1 VRRALLLAA
10 VAATAGCGGS
20 SAPAPKAKPLEQ
32 QGPVG
37 SGPKQVWFYAAKGK
51 PRSLVVFL
59 HGYGGAVEETPANHV
74 AWLKHLAAEGSDV
87 VYPRYEVGLSTNPYP
102 NIDASLAAARRRLG
116 NPHVPI
122 VVIGYSRG
130 GRLAIDESAW
140 LAAHGHEPRLALL
153 VYPAVH
159 APGER
164 LIPLRSLDSK
174 LRVAI
179 MVGDKDK
186 VVDGAGARVVLAR
199 LELANFPASRIK
211 LTVIRSTRT
220 FKATHLSVLGASA
233 GAKAEI
239 WKPADK
245 LISSVH

>member
-10 VAATAGCGGS
+10 VLVTAACGGS
-20 SAPAPKAKPLEQ
+20 SAPKLNPLQQ
-32 QGPVG
+32 QGPLG
-37 SGPKQVWFYAAKGK
+37 SGPRQVWFYAAKGK

-59 HGYGGAVEETPANHV
+59 HGYGGRVEETPANHV
-74 AWLKHLAAEGSDV
+74 DWLKHLAAEGNDV
-87 VYPRYEVGLSTNPYP
+87 VYPRYEVDLSTNPYP
-102 NIDASLAAARRRLG
+102 DIDSALASARRRLG

-130 GRLAIDESAW
+130 GRLATDYSAW

-164 LIPLRSLDSK
+164 LISLRSFDS
-174 LRVAI
+174 RMRIVM
-179 MVGDKDK
+179 MVGDQDK
-186 VVDGAGARVVLAR
+186 VVDGAGARVILAR
-199 LELANFPASRIK
+199 LELVGFPASRIK
-211 LTVIRSTRT
+211 LMVIKSTRN
-220 FKATHLSVLGASA
+220 FKATHVSVLGASS
-233 GAKAEI
+233 GARAEI

-245 LISSVH
+245 LIDSAR